1 MPAWP
6 EYARETRQSPLSG
19 AEANPLRVQTMSST
33 GSPPRFRLYYWPIPF
48 RGCFVSYLFAY
59 RDAPLLEQDGL
70 EENAD
75 LKNRK
80 PSEQDIP
87 YMGPPLL
94 RDLESG
100 RALSQMP
107 AIVMYVSRQL
117 DLVPQDPFDAALCMK
132 VLMDCNDALMEICRY
147 NGASMWTREE
157 WKSFRSERL
166 PRWLQIFEA
175 SLQRGF
181 IGNDTTSFADIGVY
195 ALFGNMTRCLPELEA
210 DLLEHAPGI
219 HALCREIGSRPSLA
233 DYVATE
239 ERKYGK
245 LYCGGQIEK
254 SIRKMLAM
262 DIEDR

>member
-132 VLMDCNDALMEICRY
+132 VLMDCNDVLMEICRY
-147 NGASMWTREE
+147 NGSSMWTREE
-157 WKSFRSERL
+157 E
-166 PRWLQIFEA
+166 
-175 SLQRGF
+175 
-181 IGNDTTSFADIGVY
+181 
-195 ALFGNMTRCLPELEA
+195 
-210 DLLEHAPGI
+210 
-219 HALCREIGSRPSLA
+219 
-233 DYVATE
+233 
-239 ERKYGK
+239 KYGK
-245 LYCGGQIEK
+245 LYCGGQIEQ

-262 DIEDR
+262 DAE